1 MSADDMRTNSELGQ
15 FINMERSEERELA
28 RENIALGNILPQATL
43 STSNPK
49 PIDF

>member
-1 MSADDMRTNSELGQ
+1 MNADDMCKKSELGQ
-15 FINMERSEERELA
+15 FINMEQSEERELA
-28 RENIALGNILPQATL
+28 RENIALGNILPQVTL